1 MRLMG
6 RRVARRLSLLSTVV
20 FTAHRSSSVLADIN
34 LKIRVA
40 NIPVAALTQIKV
52 LIAFARP
59 TSVCENQ
66 PSF

>member
-20 FTAHRSSSVLADIN
+20 FTAHRSSSVLADTD

-40 NIPVAALTQIKV
+40 NIPVAALTQIK
-52 LIAFARP
+52 F
-59 TSVCENQ
+59 
-66 PSF
+66 